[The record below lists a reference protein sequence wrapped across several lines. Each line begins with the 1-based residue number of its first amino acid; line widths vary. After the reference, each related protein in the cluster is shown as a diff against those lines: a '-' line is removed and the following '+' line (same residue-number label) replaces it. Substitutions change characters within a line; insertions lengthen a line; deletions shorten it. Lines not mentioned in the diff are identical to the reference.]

1 MKISFAKES
10 LGTFILLLLVL
21 RFLQPIHLGN
31 AALDTLINQLFVVV
45 VDANLPV
52 LHLLDLKVCIPP
64 SALFLGNKRY
74 AEVGLFFTLS
84 AQEIGPRGVIAE
96 GEVAGFPTHVA
107 HVELDLGQL
116 GRYFLQRLP

>member
-52 LHLLDLKVCIPP
+52 LHLLDLKV
-64 SALFLGNKRY
+64 
-74 AEVGLFFTLS
+74 
-84 AQEIGPRGVIAE
+84 
-96 GEVAGFPTHVA
+96 
-107 HVELDLGQL
+107 
-116 GRYFLQRLP
+116 